1 MVTYGLTNST
11 CILYNNIIVLFSERH
26 LDHFSSYPYYN
37 ILPEI
42 LLLIVSN
49 ASAAVWN
56 AESVC
61 ASVCMCVWGGKTLPH
76 WGGICESM
84 LKPKEENC
92 YQLEQSPLAL
102 STTVKYATLDNVIL
116 TILMIQSQTW
126 ID

>member
-1 MVTYGLTNST
+1 
-11 CILYNNIIVLFSERH
+11 
-26 LDHFSSYPYYN
+26 
-37 ILPEI
+37 
-42 LLLIVSN
+42 
-49 ASAAVWN
+49 
-56 AESVC
+56 
-61 ASVCMCVWGGKTLPH
+61 
-76 WGGICESM
+76 M